1 MTQGSHGTR
10 FTTALRTF
18 RDMDSSELY
27 HVKQQFV
34 LGAYKTVVDLTL
46 PDSNSPDFISTLIY
60 QARSHIALN
69 NPKAA
74 LQLVP
79 ADSENVALKAV
90 AALAKFVTAEGT
102 TDNEASLEELRDLSV
117 EIEGDDVEGTD
128 RDKATVRVLAGTAF
142 ARAGELEEALETL
155 GADTEDLEAVAVIVQ
170 IYLSINRPD
179 LAKKAYERSKR
190 WAEDDL
196 LLQLIESIIGL
207 VTGKDEYHNPNTFY
221 TEQLGNPSLSSPH
234 VLTARGVTRILRN
247 EFPEAQSDLEES
259 LEQHKD
265 AETFAAFAVA
275 SGLNSTKKGE
285 TDANEL
291 WTRLTSEYP
300 NHPSVA
306 DVAKKSALFDEAMAK
321 YSVPPLAAIAA

>member
-1 MTQGSHGTR
+1 
-10 FTTALRTF
+10 
-18 RDMDSSELY
+18 MDSSELY

-34 LGAYKTVVDLTL
+34 LGAYKTLVDLTL
-46 PDSNSPDFISTLIY
+46 PDPNSPDFLPILIY

-90 AALAKFVTAEGT
+90 ATLAKFVAAEGT
-102 TDNEASLEELRDLSV
+102 ADKEALLEELRDLSV
-117 EIEGDDVEGTD
+117 EIEGDDVEGSD

-155 GADTEDLEAVAVIVQ
+155 GADSEDPEAVAVIVQ

-179 LAKKAYERSKR
+179 LAKKEYERSKR

-196 LLQLIESIIGL
+196 LLQLIESLIGL
-207 VTGKDEYHNPNTFY
+207 ATGKDGYHNPYTFY

-247 EFPEAQSDLEES
+247 EFPEAQSDLQES
-259 LEQHKD
+259 LEQYKDD
-265 AETFAAFAVA
+265 AEALAASAVA
-275 SGLNSTKKGE
+275 SGLSSTKKGE

-291 WTRLTSEYP
+291 WARLTSEYP
-300 NHPSVA
+300 NHPSVV
-306 DVAKKSALFDEAMAK
+306 DLSQKSALFDEAMAK
-321 YSVPPLAAIAA
+321 YTVPPLATATA